1 MQEGRKRKKGGG
13 GGGRGGGGGGGEGG
27 VGGVL
32 LPIFSLPSQQRI
44 LCRDR
49 VFPASVATVGFV
61 SRQV

>member
-1 MQEGRKRKKGGG
+1 MHWEKVGRAGREEEKK
-13 GGGRGGGGGGGEGG
+13 GGGEGG